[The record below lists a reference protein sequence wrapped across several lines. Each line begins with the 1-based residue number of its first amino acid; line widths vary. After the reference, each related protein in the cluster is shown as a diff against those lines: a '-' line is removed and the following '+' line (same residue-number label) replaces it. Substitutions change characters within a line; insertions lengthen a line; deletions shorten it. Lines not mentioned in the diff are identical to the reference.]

1 MVQPVCPVAQLPDPP
16 PTMPSERDL
25 QYYYFGFYT
34 VLKRY
39 RLMVLIGWSAVAT
52 ACGGIIIGWEYGMV
66 HGLVDIAISV
76 CAVAAGLALVH
87 QSVAGLSQ
95 YLAIPFTGDE
105 GEPDAALE
113 EIRTVMKDVTDGG
126 WQEAFA
132 AMHILEQMHE
142 RCGLPPLR

>member
-1 MVQPVCPVAQLPDPP
+1 MSGCTDPWFTC
-16 PTMPSERDL
+16 TMPSDRDL

-52 ACGGIIIGWEYGMV
+52 AFGGIIVGWELGRV
-66 HGLVDIAISV
+66 HGLVDIVISA

-87 QSVAGLSQ
+87 QSVVGLSQ
-95 YLAIPFTGDE
+95 YLAIPFSA
-105 GEPDAALE
+105 GEENPDAALD
-113 EIRTVMKDVTDGG
+113 EIRTIMKDVNEGG

-132 AMHILEQMHE
+132 AMHMLEHMHE
-142 RCGLPPLR
+142 RHGLPPLR